1 MQQQVEKLLHFTDAV
16 MKNAARES
24 DELRRQLAEKR
35 TRTLQ
40 QVREEAQE
48 AARAYYDR
56 EAAKIRAE
64 AGREISKYLMDGKRK
79 IYLRRKEIG
88 QEVFGKV
95 RERIAQY
102 TASAEYPKHL
112 ENLLAQAMKLLPGAR
127 HVSLRLRKE
136 DLHLAPQLMRI
147 IAPVEAECEEG
158 SFSLGG
164 LALRCPELGLRV
176 DCSFD
181 NRLEELSGHFAESF
195 GLSVSDEDEL

>member
-35 TRTLQ
+35 TRTLR

-112 ENLLAQAMKLLPGAR
+112 ENLLAQAMKPPELPRPAPQTRPPGSADPAPDRTPGPIHPGAGWTAASSPAPASAPDCGPPAVPGAR
-127 HVSLRLRKE
+127 NT
-136 DLHLAPQLMRI
+136 AQMPGRI
-147 IAPVEAECEEG
+147 AGTAYP
-158 SFSLGG
+158 GG
-164 LALRCPELGLRV
+164 TAHPRR
-176 DCSFD
+176 
-181 NRLEELSGHFAESF
+181 
-195 GLSVSDEDEL
+195 